1 MEGKVLE
8 NETIKVVFSEPQK
21 AITPGQSAVFYI
33 DDIILRWRKNNMN
46 KNIPSF
52 LKSLLIKEY
61 GNDIT
66 NNIIEGYKQN
76 KPTTFRV
83 NTLKASIENVKEEL
97 DKLNLKYTNVNW
109 FNDAFILEEECKIQD
124 LDIYKDGKIYV
135 QSLSSMMPPIVLNP
149 MEKENILDMCA
160 APGR

>member
-1 MEGKVLE
+1 M
-8 NETIKVVFSEPQK
+8 S
-21 AITPGQSAVFYI
+21 
-33 DDIILRWRKNNMN
+33 
-46 KNIPSF
+46 KNIPDF
-52 LKSLLIKEY
+52 LNSLLIKEY

-66 NNIIEGYKQN
+66 NNIIEGYKQS

-109 FNDAFILEEECKIQD
+109 FNDAFILDEECKIQD

-135 QSLSSMMPPIVLNP
+135 QSLSSMRPPIVLNP

-160 APGR
+160 APGRKNN